1 VCAAVKFHNPNVR
14 EYLKL

>member
-1 VCAAVKFHNPNVR
+1 VKFHNANVR